1 MTQTFAQEHSQ
12 TKLLPLS
19 AFVLKVASRC
29 NLNCSY
35 CYMYNLLDKTYKD
48 QPMVM
53 SQVVVDAVIEKT
65 KKHALE
71 HGLQRIDFIFHG
83 GEPLLAG
90 EEFFRYFVATANSV
104 MLPEVT
110 PSFSMQTNGTLLNE
124 AWLELFEELSIF
136 IGISLDGDKETNDA
150 NRVDHQG
157 KGSYDKVAAAI
168 KLIQSR
174 PQTLQNWC
182 GILTVVNVNSDAL
195 GTYNHFRELAVGAID
210 LRLPDATHDTPPEGA
225 TGDSL
230 VTPYADWLVPIFD
243 QWFENPN
250 TDFRIRLFENI
261 IGLIFGSPTT
271 TEDVGGKMSNFAVIE
286 TNGGIEPPGAL
297 KACEEGLTKVGLNIL
312 THDIDDV
319 YDNQLFATFLSGTA
333 NLCDTC
339 KSCPVVSVC
348 GGGKFAHRYSSEQ
361 KFDNPSV
368 YCEDLK
374 KLITHIQRR
383 TVESLPESVRSRM
396 RLAPLMQTEE

>member
-1 MTQTFAQEHSQ
+1 MTQTLEKEVAK
-12 TKLLPLS
+12 TNLLPLS
-19 AFVLKVASRC
+19 AFVLKIASRC

-53 SQVVVDAVIEKT
+53 AQVVVDAVIAKT
-65 KKHALE
+65 KKHALD
-71 HGLQRIDFIFHG
+71 HGLTRIDYIFHG

-90 EEFFRYFVATANSV
+90 EEFFRYFVATANSA
-104 MLPEVT
+104 MLPEIT
-110 PSFSMQTNGTLLNE
+110 PVFALQTNATLLNE
-124 AWLELFEELSIF
+124 KWLELFEDLSIC
-136 IGISLDGDKETNDA
+136 IGVSLDGDKETNDA

-157 KGSYDKVAAAI
+157 KGSYDKVASAL

-174 PQTLQNWC
+174 PKTLQNWC
-182 GILTVVNVNSDAL
+182 GILTVINVNSDAVN
-195 GTYNHFRELAVGAID
+195 TYEHFRELSVGAVD
-210 LRLPDATHDTPPEGA
+210 LRLPDATHDNPPPEIGSGA
-225 TGDSL
+225 
-230 VTPYADWLVPIFD
+230 TPYADWLIPIFD
-243 QWFENPN
+243 KWFQNPDS
-250 TDFRIRLFENI
+250 DFQIRLFENV
-261 IGLIFGSPTT
+261 IGLVFGSQRT

-319 YDNQLFATFLSGTA
+319 YSIPLFATFLSGA
-333 NLCDTC
+333 DNLCATC

-348 GGGKFAHRYSSEQ
+348 GAGKFAHRYSSER

-374 KLITHIQRR
+374 KLITHIQRK
-383 TVESLPESVRSRM
+383 TVEALPSGLRSQM
-396 RLAPLMQTEE
+396 RLTPLIQVEE